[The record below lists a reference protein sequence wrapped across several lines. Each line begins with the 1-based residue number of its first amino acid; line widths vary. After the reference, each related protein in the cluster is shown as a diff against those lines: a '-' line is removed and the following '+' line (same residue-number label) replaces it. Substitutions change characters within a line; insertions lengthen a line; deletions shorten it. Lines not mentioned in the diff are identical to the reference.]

1 MQPCIR
7 SGRSVRHRSATGS
20 SILRAAS
27 VLFVSVMGAALLFMT
42 ARPVAAQISI
52 PRLGGGDPLTDAKEK
67 IEEDLFVKAATK
79 LLGDQLPINLDA
91 SKTYPTVDVL
101 PGGPFAPQP
110 LAFTPNTLNNPLPPG
125 DYTVNVMAFCTEYSV
140 HRPGAGVA
148 YKLAPLEGKQAGA
161 VATLLWRGVQAG
173 VNPQHL
179 MGVAWGIQSGLTYDR
194 MPKIFQATID
204 SVIPDYKSQLNGDF
218 IQQLEDAYQA
228 VAKEAKLPPLEL
240 LLLKMGDA
248 GKLAL
253 AAELERNALLAA
265 DKTDE
270 LKEQTLFAGQENGV
284 YTPVKAE
291 DGPWTVRIPGVAYMR
306 YQIVGGNLQSN
317 NVIQIRI
324 VGPTPNQTVQIV
336 DPTRAAH
343 VVDASFTQADAS
355 PAQSPAV
362 PSLMALLG
370 AQQAADS
377 AVVAAGM
384 IGYSVGQGAQ
394 ALIPVPPPPPA
405 DCPKVP
411 APGDIVLYQDPSG
424 GYIHVARITPNGV
437 QMNPDGTATVTQV
450 ISKWGGYGV
459 YEHDPDDGYGKNW
472 TVWHSPLPG
481 DHSLLL
487 QNGHLFTVKGTSI
500 EACGVETA
508 CEPYPPYTPDQVES
522 RVNAA
527 CKGLYS
533 HLIVDAPP
541 SPNYD
546 CRGYVFFYSKA
557 RIPDEIGIIFRENQ
571 VDTIIRD
578 YQYCQ
583 VPAKHTGG
591 HACEP

>member
-7 SGRSVRHRSATGS
+7 CSVSVHYGTAAGS
-20 SILRAAS
+20 SVAGSWIRRFAC
-27 VLFVSVMGAALLFMT
+27 VLGVALVLMA
-42 ARPVAAQISI
+42 ARPSAAQISI
-52 PRLGGGDPLTDAKEK
+52 PHLGGGDPLADAKEK
-67 IEEDLFVKAATK
+67 IQEDLFVKTATK
-79 LLGDQLPINLDA
+79 LLGDQLPIDLDA

-101 PGGPFAPQP
+101 PGAAFAPRP

-173 VNPQHL
+173 VDPQHL

-194 MPKIFQATID
+194 MPKTFQATID
-204 SVIPDYKSQLNGDF
+204 SLIHDYKSQLNGDF

-228 VAKEAKLPPLEL
+228 VAKEAKLPPLDA

-248 GKLAL
+248 GRLAL
-253 AAELERNALLAA
+253 AAEVERNALLAT
-265 DKTDE
+265 DKSDE
-270 LKEQTLFAGQENGV
+270 LREQTLFAGQENGV

-306 YQIVGGNLQSN
+306 YRIVGGNLHDD
-317 NVIQIRI
+317 NVIEIRI
-324 VGPTPNQTVQIV
+324 VGQPPNQA
-336 DPTRAAH
+336 DSPMAAR
-343 VVDASFTQADAS
+343 VVDASFAPASGDATAS
-355 PAQSPAV
+355 PQTPT
-362 PSLMALLG
+362 LMALMG
-370 AQQAADS
+370 AQQAANS
-377 AVVAAGM
+377 AIVAAGL

-394 ALIPVPPPPPA
+394 ALIPIPPRPM
-405 DCPKVP
+405 DCPMTP
-411 APGDIVLYQDPSG
+411 APGDIVLYLDANG

-450 ISKWGGYGV
+450 ISKWGEFGV
-459 YEHDPDDGYGKNW
+459 YEHDPDDTNYGKNW

-481 DHSLLL
+481 DHSLSLD
-487 QNGHLFTVKGTSI
+487 NGHLYTVKQTQIMSC
-500 EACGVETA
+500 ADSFCT
-508 CEPYPPYTPDQVES
+508 PYQLVTPEQAES
-522 RVNAA
+522 QINAQ

-533 HLIVDAPP
+533 HLIVDPAHPP
-541 SPNYD
+541 SPAYD
-546 CRGYVFFYSKA
+546 CRGYVFFYG
-557 RIPDEIGIIFRENQ
+557 RVGIPDTYLFWNQ
-571 VDTIIRD
+571 VDEILRD
-578 YQYCQ
+578 YQYCP

-591 HACEP
+591 HSCEP